1 MHTFFFARWYFAHK
15 QDWLLVLYHVG
26 QWVLVLCTQVLRQQ
40 RQCTLVDCL
49 WYFASQTCTCVYF
62 TKGGTLPAGTLPG
75 VTLPAGTLPAGTL
88 LGGTLPVGTLH
99 TQFVCKILHGNI
111 PLAKYHV
118 GKVPILYYVGKIPQA
133 KYQPATTLVAKHHLA
148 KYHLVNTIWQCTIW
162 KSTNWH
168 STSRQST
175 IRLNPTCKQPEGIVP
190 LFL

>member
-1 MHTFFFARWYFAHK
+1 MCILPNVK
-15 QDWLLVLYHVG
+15 L
-26 QWVLVLCTQVLRQQ
+26 
-40 RQCTLVDCL
+40 
-49 WYFASQTCTCVYF
+49 
-62 TKGGTLPAGTLPG
+62 GGTLPVGTLPG

-133 KYQPATTLVAKHHLA
+133 KYQPAITLVAKHHLA

-162 KSTNWH
+162 KSTNWY
-168 STSRQST
+168 STSRQIT